1 MSEERKVFVSYSRKD
16 KEKVFPLVKDLE
28 KSLGCKFWIDWT
40 GIESGN
46 PNFYNEIAQGIDD
59 AKVVLYMHTTNAA
72 KSIYTQRELAYAEK
86 VRTKIIPVLFEDL
99 TKGLALQFAATNFI
113 DTRKAGQI
121 QKLINDL
128 RGYLNLSNSA
138 HVVPQTMPQ
147 ELKPAELKPE
157 AKPKP
162 TSGNSEERKVFVSY
176 SRADKDKVL
185 PLVKNLEKSVGTK
198 FWIDSEGI
206 ERTDQFEEVIIRALD
221 QAQVVL
227 FMLSDNSQQSE
238 WTKKEL
244 VYAKNTGKRVVPI
257 VLYGGELKGWFRF
270 EFGRLNHI
278 DATQEDQL
286 QRLIVDIRRWLHV
299 EMEQTS
305 SGQKVEDSQPPA
317 TSAPNTIA
325 GHQFVDLGLSV
336 KWATCNVGANSPE
349 EYGDDY
355 AWGETSIKSS
365 YTEDNCETWRKDVG
379 DIKGTCR
386 DVAHVKWGGSWRMPT
401 RKEFEELIN
410 NCTFKW
416 TTRNGSCGRFS
427 WTDGVKGIKF
437 MSKKNGNSIFL
448 PATGCHKDHFL
459 LSEKEECCYWS
470 STPDEGCRNTGKSY
484 ALLVPSDDISRYSSI
499 LGPISWKRSYGLS
512 VRPVTE

>member
-72 KSIYTQRELAYAEK
+72 KSLYTQRELAYAEK

-113 DTRKAGQI
+113 DTRETGQI

-128 RGYLNLSNSA
+128 RGYLNLSNSG
-138 HVVPQTMPQ
+138 HVVPQTKPQ
-147 ELKPAELKPE
+147 ELKPVELKPE
-157 AKPKP
+157 AKPK
-162 TSGNSEERKVFVSY
+162 SANGKSEERKVFVIY
-176 SRADKDKVL
+176 SMVDKDKIL
-185 PLVKNLEKSVGTK
+185 PLVKNLEKGVGTK
-198 FWIDSEGI
+198 FCMGMDSDNPNIPHEITQAID
-206 ERTDQFEEVIIRALD
+206 DAK
-221 QAQVVL
+221 VVL
-227 FMLSDNSQQSE
+227 YMHTANATRSPYTRSVLNYAAK
-238 WTKKEL
+238 TKKGML
-244 VYAKNTGKRVVPI
+244 IPVLLDDLKR
-257 VLYGGELKGWFRF
+257 LAMQFTAASC
-270 EFGRLNHI
+270 I
-278 DATQEDQL
+278 DIRKAGQI
-286 QRLIVDIRRWLHV
+286 QRLINDLRGYLNLSSSADRSTT
-299 EMEQTS
+299 MDTS
-305 SGQKVEDSQPPA
+305 ATEKKEES

-349 EYGDDY
+349 EYGDYY
-355 AWGETSIKSS
+355 AWGETSLKSS
-365 YTEDNCETWRKDVG
+365 YTEDNCETWRKNVS

-401 RKEFEELIN
+401 KAEFEELVN
-410 NCTFKW
+410 NCVWIW
-416 TTRNGSCGRFS
+416 TTRNGVKGYKV
-427 WTDGVKGIKF
+427 TGVKTGDLSNF
-437 MSKKNGNSIFL
+437 IFL
-448 PATGCHKDHFL
+448 PAGGYRSGKYPPSKGHGY
-459 LSEKEECCYWS
+459 YWS
-470 STPDEGCRNTGKSY
+470 SDKYSVVY
-484 ALLVPSDDISRYSSI
+484 AHMLSFSDDHKYGGIWER
-499 LGPISWKRSYGLS
+499 RSKGLS